1 MLAGLAGVVVQP
13 LAAQFAAARPRIT
26 QAINENRLTAMPRS
40 MHPLARPAFDQGVA
54 PSTLP
59 MDRMQLV
66 LTRSA
71 AQETALETLLAEQQ
85 DATSPQY
92 HQWLTPQ
99 QFGQQFGAADQDV
112 QTITGW
118 LQSHG
123 FQVDRVANGRNLIEF
138 SGTAGQVE
146 EAFHTAIHK
155 YVVNGQSHWANASE
169 VQIPAALTSVV
180 AGVSTLHNFSKK
192 PQLIHSAAQLEAAVS
207 TNSSQ
212 PQFSSN
218 GTNALTP
225 ADYATIYNVNPLY
238 AVGINGSG
246 TTIAVVG
253 RSNITLSDVNSFRS
267 NFGLSV
273 NPPQVV
279 VNGANPGVL
288 ANGEVD
294 EATLDTTWA
303 GAVAQ
308 SATVKLVVSASTNTT
323 DGVDLSEAYIIDNNL
338 GDVMTESFGDCEAN
352 YTQAEETAIS
362 SLAQQAAAEGITYTV
377 ASGDNGAEG
386 CDDPSTVPA
395 THPISVNILASTPY
409 DIAVGGTMF
418 NENGNTSA
426 YWASTNGTGDESA
439 LSYIPENVWNE
450 SCATQSACTTG
461 NTPGL
466 WAGGGGA
473 STLVAKPSWQTGVAG
488 IPSDGARDIPDVA
501 LTAAGHDFYLLCLN
515 GSCTSRRGRISFQGY
530 SGTSAA
536 TPSFASI
543 MALIVQKTGV
553 RQGQANDTL
562 YRLAALESLS
572 NCNASNTSN
581 LPAANCIFNDVTV
594 GNNVV
599 PGETGNSY
607 QAGVGYDMATGL
619 GSVNVTNLVNQWGT
633 VSALVPQM
641 RVTIDSP
648 SPLNAIVFGQTQFKG
663 WALADSAAITN
674 LAVAVD
680 GVAYGSAA
688 YGTARPDVCNVYPN
702 RPGCPNVGWSFPFDT
717 TQLVNGGHTV
727 NLTATA
733 ANGQKYTVSSNFT
746 VANWTTGNPMHMYID
761 SPNAQSAAFSGTV
774 YFGGW
779 ALDDLTAIA
788 QVAVSV
794 DGVAFGNAVYGAA
807 RTDVCAA
814 YPGRAGCPNIGW
826 DFGLD
831 TTSLADGVHTLA
843 ITGTSAGG
851 QSSTLASSFKV
862 ANESGSP
869 ISIFVDNPG
878 AQSGALSETVDVS
891 GWALSSSGAITQVT
905 VAVDDV
911 SLGSAAYGRARPD
924 VCAVYVGRAGCPNVG
939 WDLLVDTTRFA
950 DGAHTLDVT
959 AYISTEWFSGP
970 HLTVSTPFTVANG
983 STTNPTKIFIDQ
995 PGAQSSTV
1003 AGVTT
1008 VSGWAFNDNTALA
1021 SVAISVDGIPK
1032 GNASYGLSRPDVC
1045 AAYPGGKPG
1054 CPNVGW
1060 SFALDTTL
1068 LPNGA
1073 HTVEATAGGR
1083 TVSSPFTVANWV
1095 AANPMSI
1102 TIDQPNSQSGTLSGT
1117 ASVGGW
1123 AIDSL
1128 AAIAS
1133 MTVAV
1138 DGIPSGNALYGLS
1151 RPDVCTVFP
1160 GRAGCPNVGWSFSLN
1175 TMLLAD
1181 GAHSLDVTGM
1191 SSAGQSSTVTT
1202 AFTVSNAAGN
1212 PISLTVDAPAAS
1224 ATLSGPARI
1233 GGWALDTTS
1242 GIAVTTVQVLVDGVL
1257 YGNAA
1262 YGQVRG
1268 DVCAVYPA
1276 SGCPNVGWVYTL
1288 DTTLLPNGVHTLE
1301 IRVLA
1306 ANGQDR
1312 VVTVPFTVLNGV
1324 FTTN

>member
-1 MLAGLAGVVVQP
+1 
-13 LAAQFAAARPRIT
+13 
-26 QAINENRLTAMPRS
+26 
-40 MHPLARPAFDQGVA
+40 
-54 PSTLP
+54 

-66 LTRSA
+66 LTRSP
-71 AQETALETLLAEQQ
+71 AQETALETLLAQQQ
-85 DATSPQY
+85 DPASSQY

-123 FQVDRVANGRNLIEF
+123 FRVDRLANGRNLIEF

-155 YVVNGQSHWANASE
+155 YVVNGESHWANASE
-169 VQIPAALTSVV
+169 VQIPAALANVV

-192 PQLIHSAAQLEAAVS
+192 PQLIHSAARLEAAVS

-279 VNGANPGVL
+279 VNGTNPGVL
-288 ANGEVD
+288 PNGEVD

-395 THPISVNILASTPY
+395 THQISVNILASTPY

-543 MALIVQKTGV
+543 MALIVQKMGV

-572 NCNASNTSN
+572 NCNASNTSS
-581 LPAANCIFNDVTV
+581 LPATTCIFNDVTV

-599 PGETGNSY
+599 PGETSSSY
-607 QAGVGYDMATGL
+607 QAGVGYDLATGL
-619 GSVNVTNLVNQWGT
+619 GSVNVTNLVNRWNA
-633 VSALVPQM
+633 VAALVPQI

-648 SPLNAIVFGQTQFKG
+648 SPLNAIVFGQTRFSG

-680 GVAYGSAA
+680 GVAYGNAT
-688 YGTARPDVCNVYPN
+688 YGISRQDVCNVYPD

-717 TQLVNGGHTV
+717 TQLANGSHTV
-727 NLTATA
+727 DLTAAA
-733 ANGQKYTVSSNFT
+733 ANGQKYTVTSSFT
-746 VANWTTGNPMHMYID
+746 VANWSTGNPMRVDID
-761 SPNAQSAAFSGTV
+761 NPNGQSAAFSGTV
-774 YFGGW
+774 NFGGW
-779 ALDDLTAIA
+779 AVDDLTSIAQIAIA
-788 QVAVSV
+788 I
-794 DGVAFGNAVYGAA
+794 DGVPFGNAAYGAA

-814 YPGRAGCPNIGW
+814 YPGRAGCPNVGW
-826 DFGLD
+826 NFTLD
-831 TTSLADGVHTLA
+831 TTSLADGSHTLA
-843 ITGTSAGG
+843 VTGTSAGG
-851 QSSTLASSFKV
+851 QSSTLATAFKV
-862 ANESGSP
+862 ANQSGSP
-869 ISIFVDNPG
+869 ITITVDNPG
-878 AQSGALSETVDVS
+878 PPSGALSGPVNMS
-891 GWALSSSGAITQVT
+891 GWALSSSGAITQIT
-905 VAVDDV
+905 VAVDGV
-911 SLGSAAYGRARPD
+911 SLGSAAYGQTRPD

-939 WDLLVDTTRFA
+939 WNLLVDTTRFA
-950 DGAHTLDVT
+950 DGAHTLDVAAYT
-959 AYISTEWFSGP
+959 ATEWFSGP

-983 STTNPTKIFIDQ
+983 SATNPTQIFIDQ
-995 PGAQSSTV
+995 PSAQSSTV
-1003 AGVTT
+1003 MGVTT
-1008 VSGWAFNDNTALA
+1008 VSGWAFNDNAAL
-1021 SVAISVDGIPK
+1021 SSLVVSVDGVPK
-1032 GNASYGLSRPDVC
+1032 GNATYGLSRPDVC
-1045 AAYPGGKPG
+1045 QAYPGKPG

-1068 LPNGA
+1068 LPNGP
-1073 HTVEATAGGR
+1073 HVVEAAAGSRSVG
-1083 TVSSPFTVANWV
+1083 SPFTVANWA

-1102 TIDQPNSQSGTLSGT
+1102 TIDNPNSQSGTLSGT
-1117 ASVGGW
+1117 TSVGGW

-1128 AAIAS
+1128 AAIGGLA
-1133 MTVAV
+1133 VAV
-1138 DGIPSGNALYGLS
+1138 DGVPFGNALYGLS

-1175 TMLLAD
+1175 TMFLAD
-1181 GAHSLDVTGM
+1181 GSHALEVTGT
-1191 SSAGQSSTVTT
+1191 SSGGQSSTVTT
-1202 AFTVSNAAGN
+1202 AFSVSNAAGN
-1212 PISLTVDAPAAS
+1212 PISLTVDAPVAS
-1224 ATLSGPARI
+1224 ATLSGSAQI
-1233 GGWALDTTS
+1233 SGWALDTSS
-1242 GIAVTTVQVLVDGVL
+1242 GIAVASVQVLVDGVL

-1262 YGQVRG
+1262 YAQVRG
-1268 DVCAVYPA
+1268 DVCAVYPSA
-1276 SGCPNVGWVYTL
+1276 AGCPNVGWVFTL
-1288 DTTLLPNGVHTLE
+1288 DTTLLPNGAHTLE
-1301 IRVLA
+1301 IRALA

-1312 VVTVPFTVLNGV
+1312 MVTVPFSVLNGA
-1324 FTTN
+1324 FITN